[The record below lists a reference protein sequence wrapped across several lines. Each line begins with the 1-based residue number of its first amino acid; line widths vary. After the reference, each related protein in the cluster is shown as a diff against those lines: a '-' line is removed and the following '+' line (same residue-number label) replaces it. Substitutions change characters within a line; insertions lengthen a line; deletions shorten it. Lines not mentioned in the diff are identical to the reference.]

1 MKEGFILKEVEFLF
15 PYQGKMC
22 PIANE
27 SCPYKLNCTD
37 CDLYNSLGR
46 VKKLADKMKCD
57 KDVLQNVTK
66 LQVSAS

>member
-1 MKEGFILKEVEFLF
+1 MKDMEFLF
-15 PYQGKMC
+15 PYQGKIC

-27 SCPYKLNCTD
+27 SCPYKLYCTD

-46 VKKLADKMKCD
+46 VKTFAGKMKCD

-66 LQVSAS
+66 LQLA

>member
-1 MKEGFILKEVEFLF
+1 MKDMEFLF
-15 PYQGKMC
+15 PYQGKIC

-27 SCPYKLNCTD
+27 SCPYELYCTD

-46 VKKLADKMKCD
+46 VKEHAGKMKCD

>member
-1 MKEGFILKEVEFLF
+1 MKDMEFLF
-15 PYQGKMC
+15 PYQGKIC

-27 SCPYKLNCTD
+27 SCPYKLYCTD

-46 VKKLADKMKCD
+46 VKERAGKMKCD

-66 LQVSAS
+66 LQVSGS